1 MIAGLVVILVLV
13 LVLPFALRPVEE
25 NLEPFL
31 FVMGV
36 AATLVSR
43 TLNAHLVLHA
53 LREPLMITAAV
64 LVAGLLFKLLEKQV
78 QAVVDGA
85 VNRLSLPLF
94 GGLVVLILGLLS
106 SIITAIIASLVLVE
120 IANQLPVGRKGQ
132 VPFVVVACLGV
143 GLGAVLTPVGE
154 PLSTIAT
161 SKMGQGF
168 WYLAR
173 LLGADI
179 VPGIAL
185 LAILAA
191 YLLRGQTSAREDR
204 RRETDEET
212 YRDVV
217 VRALK
222 VYLFVMALVLLGEG
236 FKPFIHMY
244 VLRLS
249 PPFLYWVNTISA
261 IVDNATLT
269 AAEITHEMT
278 DTQVRAILMGLL
290 ISGGML
296 IPGNIPNII
305 SAGKLGIG
313 SREWA
318 RTGIPLCLVLLVAYF
333 LILFVL

>member
-1 MIAGLVVILVLV
+1 MLAGLVAILVLV
-13 LVLPFALRPVEE
+13 LVLPFAVRRVEE
-25 NLEPFL
+25 NLEAFL

-43 TLNAHLVLHA
+43 TLSVHLVLHA
-53 LREPLMITAAV
+53 LREPLMITTAV
-64 LVAGLLFKLLEKQV
+64 FVAGLLFKVFEKQV
-78 QAVVDGA
+78 GA
-85 VNRLSLPLF
+85 TVGGSVNRLSLPLF
-94 GGLVVLILGLLS
+94 AALVVFVLSLLS

-120 IANQLPVGRKGQ
+120 IVNLLPIDRKER
-132 VPFVVVACLGV
+132 VSFTVVACLAI
-143 GLGAVLTPVGE
+143 GLGAALTPVGE

-173 LLGADI
+173 LLVKDI
-179 VPGIAL
+179 LPGIAV
-185 LAILAA
+185 LAA
-191 YLLRGQTSAREDR
+191 FSAFLLRRRVVTREGNH
-204 RRETDEET
+204 RETPAET
-212 YRDVV
+212 YRDVI
-217 VRALK
+217 VRAVK

-236 FKPFIHMY
+236 FKPFIDMY

-249 PPFLYWVNTISA
+249 PPLLYWVNTISA
-261 IVDNATLT
+261 VVDNATLT

-278 DTQVRAILMGLL
+278 NAQVRAILMGLL

-305 SAGKLGIG
+305 SASKLGIG

-318 RTGIPLCLVLLVAYF
+318 RTGIPLCLVLLVGYF

>member
-13 LVLPFALRPVEE
+13 LVLPFTLRPVEE

-31 FVMGV
+31 FAMGV
-36 AATLVSR
+36 AATVISR
-43 TLNAHLVLHA
+43 TLNTHLVLHA

-64 LVAGLLFKLLEKQV
+64 LAAGLLFKLLEKQV
-78 QAVVDGA
+78 GALVDGA
-85 VNRLSLPLF
+85 VSRLSLPLF
-94 GGLVVLILGLLS
+94 GGLVVFMLGLLS

-120 IANQLPVGRKGQ
+120 IVHQLPVDRKRR
-132 VPFVVVACLGV
+132 VPFIVVACLAI

-179 VPGIAL
+179 VPGVAL
-185 LAILAA
+185 LAVLAA
-191 YLLRGQTSAREDR
+191 YLLRGRAAAREGGQPD
-204 RRETDEET
+204 TQGET

-236 FKPFIHMY
+236 FKPFIDMY

-249 PPFLYWVNTISA
+249 PPLLYWVNTISA

-278 DTQVRAILMGLL
+278 DAQVRAILMGLL